1 MRAHAFRPRWKF
13 LCGVQI
19 AFRAVS
25 SGRRPFVTADSGQ
38 ATYKPTTLIMTP
50 RRLTTSSSYA
60 HSWSNIHAFTR
71 SSSFS
76 SLSVI
81 VFLTEYIP
89 LCSHR
94 GIPCHLG
101 RTYTTRVHGSLTPT
115 LSVYLN
121 RNNERYRVNA
131 KLIRSNYPL
140 LEVRPSKVT
149 ALQMTGCHRC
159 TRSATRIDRLCR
171 CGGENMVFAFRSFER
186 SLALLIQTRPLRT
199 QWNFGLFENNE
210 IFDTMVGRILS
221 ELSSCT
227 YSLQRIYI

>member
-1 MRAHAFRPRWKF
+1 MKQYT
-13 LCGVQI
+13 CI
-19 AFRAVS
+19 
-25 SGRRPFVTADSGQ
+25 
-38 ATYKPTTLIMTP
+38 YTL
-50 RRLTTSSSYA
+50 L
-60 HSWSNIHAFTR
+60 
-71 SSSFS
+71 
-76 SLSVI
+76 L
-81 VFLTEYIP
+81 LLIP
-89 LCSHR
+89 LCHR
-94 GIPCHLG
+94 FPNGIYPSVLAPWYSLSLGPHL
-101 RTYTTRVHGSLTPT
+101 YTTRVHGSLTPT

-171 CGGENMVFAFRSFER
+171 CGGENMVFAFRSFEC

>member
-1 MRAHAFRPRWKF
+1 METRSRRVNVAPLRWSCVQHVFRPRWKF

-25 SGRRPFVTADSGQ
+25 SGRRRPFVTADSGQ
-38 ATYKPTTLIMTP
+38 TTYKPTTLIMTP
-50 RRLTTSSSYA
+50 RRLTTSSSCA

-89 LCSHR
+89 LYSHR
-94 GIPCHLG
+94 AIPCHLG

-115 LSVYLN
+115 LSVYPN

-159 TRSATRIDRLCR
+159 NTPGYEDWSVVSLRRREHGFC
-171 CGGENMVFAFRSFER
+171 VSFIR
-186 SLALLIQTRPLRT
+186 A
-199 QWNFGLFENNE
+199 
-210 IFDTMVGRILS
+210 
-221 ELSSCT
+221 
-227 YSLQRIYI
+227 